1 MGYGGLIGDAYRI
14 VMRNRHLWFFGLFA
28 GTPSF
33 NFQFQVPTNP
43 GDGTTVEPWLIVG
56 IAVAALVAFLLFAAL
71 AALSQGALT
80 ESVAGLRAGEPR
92 GFRASWRAGR
102 SSFWRIVGLGLLL
115 LAIWL
120 GLLLAVALPL
130 GSMVLGA
137 FLLTEAV
144 AVRVVAVIA
153 AVLVGF
159 VVVVPAY
166 VVLAMI
172 GNNAVRELV
181 LLRRS
186 PTEALR
192 GGWLVVR
199 HNIGHSLLLFLIQ
212 QGIVVGASFALGLI
226 LVILSLPAILAVANE
241 PGPAATAGAIVTAA
255 IVIPLALAGFGAI
268 GAFSHAFWT
277 LGYMRLGGSAQHW
290 GGS

>member
-1 MGYGGLIGDAYRI
+1 VGYGGLIGDAYRL
-14 VMRNRHLWFFGLFA
+14 VVGNRHLWFFGLFA

-33 NFQFQVPTNP
+33 NFQFQVPTDS
-43 GDGTTVEPWLIVG
+43 GDGSTIEPGLAVA
-56 IAVAALVAFLLFAAL
+56 IAVAALAAFVLFAVL
-71 AALSQGALT
+71 AVLSQGALA
-80 ESVAGLRAGEPR
+80 ESVAALRAGERR
-92 GFRASWRAGR
+92 GFRDTWRAGR
-102 SSFWRIVGLGLLL
+102 STFWRMVVLGLLL

-153 AVLVGF
+153 AVLMAF

-186 PTEALR
+186 PTERCGAA
-192 GGWLVVR
+192 GW
-199 HNIGHSLLLFLIQ
+199 S
-212 QGIVVGASFALGLI
+212 S
-226 LVILSLPAILAVANE
+226 
-241 PGPAATAGAIVTAA
+241 ATT
-255 IVIPLALAGFGAI
+255 
-268 GAFSHAFWT
+268 
-277 LGYMRLGGSAQHW
+277 SATRCCC
-290 GGS
+290 S